1 MNLIIS
7 IPTSILSDFEDF
19 FNDLKRLAKSWKL
32 DFKDIRRCTRKL
44 AQLLRKI
51 ELLNEDLLVRLNG

>member
-32 DFKDIRRCTRKL
+32 DSKDI
-44 AQLLRKI
+44 
-51 ELLNEDLLVRLNG
+51 